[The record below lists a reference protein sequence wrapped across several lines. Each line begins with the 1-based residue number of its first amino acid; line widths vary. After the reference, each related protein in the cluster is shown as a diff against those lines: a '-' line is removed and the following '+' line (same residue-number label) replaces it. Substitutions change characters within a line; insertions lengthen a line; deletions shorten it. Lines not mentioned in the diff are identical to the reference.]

1 VASSTQRPAAVTAC
15 AGQASADLLI
25 DRILQGNR
33 FGSPRWH
40 PGQPV
45 IIARI
50 HAVIEFVPGT
60 NVARNLPRV
69 LIPLDHDHDGVRV
82 ALHVFG
88 VSHDLPPLSDS
99 PSRTVSS
106 AGRPMSGQF
115 GPTPAGLRSP
125 VSRCGHGLT
134 PNMSAGT
141 GRAASVRVRPPSQ
154 FLDYLGRM
162 GDQANRS

>member
-1 VASSTQRPAAVTAC
+1 
-15 AGQASADLLI
+15 
-25 DRILQGNR
+25 
-33 FGSPRWH
+33 
-40 PGQPV
+40 
-45 IIARI
+45 
-50 HAVIEFVPGT
+50 
-60 NVARNLPRV
+60 
-69 LIPLDHDHDGVRV
+69 
-82 ALHVFG
+82 
-88 VSHDLPPLSDS
+88 
-99 PSRTVSS
+99 
-106 AGRPMSGQF
+106 MSGQF